1 MMLGNAAL
9 AFWNGIA
16 PGGDAEF
23 LAWHVSEHIPERVG
37 LPGFLRGRRYVASR
51 GSPRYFNFYETESLG
66 VLESPVYRDRLDH
79 PTPWT
84 ARVVATF
91 VDTSRTMCRVAHT
104 RGIGE
109 GAWMQTIRFAFP
121 SVARDKAIGT
131 LIRILDD
138 LPAHTALVGAHLL
151 DGVQRETKP
160 TRELELRGTPDAQI
174 DGVLLIEAAD
184 EATLDSLAER
194 ELADDSLRQAG
205 VGAIARGNY
214 QLQYSL
220 SASR

>member
-1 MMLGNAAL
+1 
-9 AFWNGIA
+9 
-16 PGGDAEF
+16 
-23 LAWHVSEHIPERVG
+23 
-37 LPGFLRGRRYVASR
+37 
-51 GSPRYFNFYETESLG
+51 
-66 VLESPVYRDRLDH
+66 
-79 PTPWT
+79 
-84 ARVVATF
+84 
-91 VDTSRTMCRVAHT
+91 MCRVAHT

-121 SVARDKAIGT
+121 SFARDKAIST
-131 LIRILDD
+131 LIGILDG
-138 LPAHTALVGAHLL
+138 LPARTALVGAHLL
-151 DGVQRETKP
+151 DGVQRDTKP

-205 VGAIARGNY
+205 VNAIERGNY